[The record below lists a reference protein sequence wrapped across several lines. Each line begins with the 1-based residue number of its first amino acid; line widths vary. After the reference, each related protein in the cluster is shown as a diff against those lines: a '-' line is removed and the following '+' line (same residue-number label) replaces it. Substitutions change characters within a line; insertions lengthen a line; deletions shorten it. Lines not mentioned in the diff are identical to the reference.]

1 MTKPYRQD
9 GFTLLELM
17 ITVAIIAI
25 LASIA
30 YPSYQEY
37 VAKSRRATLV
47 GLLQQ
52 GQQWME
58 RFYTENYRYDETDN
72 RQGGGKIKVT
82 DASQFP
88 SWFSVSPKPG
98 DGGAV
103 YDIAVTAGS
112 RDAYSIKATRKP
124 GTGMANDR
132 CGDYVIDQYGRK
144 KLENYD
150 AAKFSTHALALAYC
164 WK

>member
-1 MTKPYRQD
+1 MINPQSSR

-17 ITVAIIAI
+17 IAVAIVAI
-25 LASIA
+25 LATVA
-30 YPSYQEY
+30 YPSYAEY
-37 VAKSRRATLV
+37 VAKSRRTTTV

-52 GQQWME
+52 AQQWME
-58 RFYTENYRYDETDN
+58 RFYTENYRYDQNSAGTA
-72 RQGGGKIKVT
+72 VT

-103 YDIAVTAGS
+103 YDIAVTVTAGV
-112 RDAYSIKATRKP
+112 RDVYSIKATRKA
-124 GTGMANDR
+124 GTNMANDR
-132 CGDYVIDQYGRK
+132 CGDYALDQYGRK
-144 KLENYD
+144 KLTSYD
-150 AAKFSTHALALAYC
+150 AAQFSSHAAALAYC

>member
-1 MTKPYRQD
+1 M
-9 GFTLLELM
+9 
-17 ITVAIIAI
+17 
-25 LASIA
+25 
-30 YPSYQEY
+30 
-37 VAKSRRATLV
+37 
-47 GLLQQ
+47 
-52 GQQWME
+52 
-58 RFYTENYRYDETDN
+58 
-72 RQGGGKIKVT
+72 
-82 DASQFP
+82 
-88 SWFSVSPKPG
+88 
-98 DGGAV
+98 

-112 RDAYSIKATRKP
+112 RDAYSIKATRKT